1 MHESLKRPLFR
12 KKAMEVYQ
20 AKHGGKVPRYVAGAF
35 IAPLMAGARIAGPMI
50 MRGLR
55 STMSGGKKAFN
66 APVTQK
72 GLLGLEAA
80 SAGAGLEE
88 TRRGLM
94 GEESLIYGD
103 EPASVVGG
111 LATLAYP
118 GIGAFGRSLPKAFP
132 GSVRA
137 AGAGEAITRKTP
149 FVLPTAILGIPVGM
163 AESQVRGAVKEEKE
177 TRVEDPKKIQELAN
191 KLNTLGPNATYGQ
204 VFNTIDTFDLTDK
217 QKNAAY
223 KELGITDAEV
233 KTLKEQYS
241 TASQQSKDRTTTTDV
256 QSQTGKVGET
266 TSENAV
272 QKNMMSVMEG
282 GNPNNMLPEEQEKM
296 ALKVVDKTN
305 KANREIKNLEEKN
318 KDNDDF
324 KRQFS
329 SLKNQIQ
336 SSTGN
341 GDMTNLILLKLASGL
356 LTGKTTQTG
365 VGGFLDVL
373 GQAAGPTVDTAILI
387 ANQQKEFDQ
396 SLALALIKS
405 NAEKTGGLK
414 AESKRVYVEELNPND
429 DLFPVQT
436 RLIPQ
441 NKDTGTLLDVVQTE
455 QGESFVPYTKGGR
468 LKDPDIKA
476 RNISDK
482 SMRDLSIGI
491 EFAQIVSNAPEE
503 LLGPGATVRQ
513 FMDRFSGSIQSYQSS
528 IGNFDEFQ
536 TRSFNEISDAI
547 INEEQF
553 KNLRGSSLE
562 KAKEQNNELLAKF
575 QKESEKYTG
584 DLYKALDSGDQE
596 RIARARLGLIE
607 QRMKYIIANAN
618 KAQDRLT
625 AADVKNAEAKTKIFT
640 LFANP
645 KQIKKDYQDLADT
658 MNANFRK
665 QARNYVAEGGSKDY
679 ILNMYSNVPVI
690 QDYKIKQSKGEVKAK
705 TKQDYKTV
713 LGTI

>member
-20 AKHGGKVPRYVAGAF
+20 AKQGGKVPGYAIGGL
-35 IAPLMAGARIAGPMI
+35 IPPLMAGARMAGPFI
-50 MRGLR
+50 ARQFAR
-55 STMSGGKKAFN
+55 PN
-66 APVTQK
+66 VQK

-80 SAGAGLEE
+80 GATAGLEE
-88 TRRGLM
+88 TRRGFT
-94 GEESLIYGD
+94 GEQSIFGD
-103 EPASVVGG
+103 EPASVTGG

-118 GIGAFGRSLPKAFP
+118 GIGAFGRTLPKAFP

-149 FVLPTAILGIPVGM
+149 FALPTALIGIPVGM
-163 AESQVRGAVKEEKE
+163 AESEVRGAIKSEKE
-177 TRVEDPKKIQELAN
+177 TRVEDPKKVQELTN
-191 KLNTLGPNATYGQ
+191 KLNALGPNATLGQ
-204 VFNTIDTFDLTDK
+204 VFTTIDNFDLTDK

-223 KELGITDAEV
+223 TQIGLTAEDIKSLRQTKPQAPQPQDQ
-233 KTLKEQYS
+233 KTG
-241 TASQQSKDRTTTTDV
+241 V
-256 QSQTGKVGET
+256 VGET
-266 TSENAV
+266 TSDNAV
-272 QKNMMSVMEG
+272 QKNMLSVTEG
-282 GNPNNMLPEEQEKM
+282 GNPNNMTPDEQEKM

-305 KANREIKNLEEKN
+305 KANREIKNLEDKN

-329 SLKNQIQ
+329 SLRNQIQ
-336 SSTGN
+336 SATGN

-356 LTGKTTQTG
+356 LTGKTTQRG

-373 GQAAGPTVDTAILI
+373 GQATGPTVDTAILL

-429 DLFPVQT
+429 DLFPVVT
-436 RLIPQ
+436 RLVPQ
-441 NKDTGTLLDVVQTE
+441 NKDTGALLDVVQTD
-455 QGESFVPYTKGGR
+455 QGEAFVPYTKGGK
-468 LKDPDIKA
+468 LKEPDTRAK
-476 RNISDK
+476 NLSDK
-482 SMRDLSIGI
+482 SMRDLSVGL
-491 EFAQIVSNAPEE
+491 EFAQIVTNAPAE

-513 FMDRFSGSIQSYQSS
+513 FMDRFSGATQSYQSS

-536 TRSFNEISDAI
+536 TKSFNEISDAI
-547 INEEQF
+547 MNEEQF
-553 KNLRGSSLE
+553 KNLSGSSLE
-562 KAKEQNNELLAKF
+562 KAKEENNKILSQF
-575 QKESEKYTG
+575 QKESEKYTA

-596 RIARARLGLIE
+596 RIARAQLGLIE
-607 QRMKYIIANAN
+607 QRMKYIVANAN

-625 AADVKNAEAKTKIFT
+625 AADVKNAEARTKIFT
-640 LFANP
+640 YFDNP
-645 KQIKKDYQDLADT
+645 KQIKKNYESLAQE
-658 MNANFRK
+658 MNSNFRK
-665 QARNYVAEGGSKDY
+665 QARNYVANGGSKDY
-679 ILNMYSNVPVI
+679 VLSMYQNVPVI
-690 QDYKIKQSKGEVKAK
+690 QDYKIKQAKGEVKAK

>member
-20 AKHGGKVPRYVAGAF
+20 AKQGGKVPGYVYGALIQGARAAGPF
-35 IAPLMAGARIAGPMI
+35 IARQFARP
-50 MRGLR
+50 
-55 STMSGGKKAFN
+55 T
-66 APVTQK
+66 VQK
-72 GLLGLEAA
+72 GLLGVEALG
-80 SAGAGLEE
+80 AGAGLEE
-88 TRRGLM
+88 TRRGLT
-94 GEESLIYGD
+94 GEQSIFGE
-103 EPASVVGG
+103 EPASVAGG

-118 GIGAFGRSLPKAFP
+118 GIGAFGRTLPKAFP

-149 FVLPTAILGIPVGM
+149 FALPTALLGIPVGM
-163 AESQVRGAVKEEKE
+163 AESEIKGAIKEEKE
-177 TRVEDPKKIQELAN
+177 TRLTDPKKAEELKN
-191 KLNTLGPNATYGQ
+191 KLNALGPNPQIGQ

-223 KELGITDAEV
+223 NQIGLTAEEIKSLRQTKPQAPQPQDQ
-233 KTLKEQYS
+233 KTG
-241 TASQQSKDRTTTTDV
+241 V
-256 QSQTGKVGET
+256 VGET
-266 TSENAV
+266 TSDNAV
-272 QKNMMSVMEG
+272 QKNMMSVMDG
-282 GNPNNMLPEEQEKM
+282 GNPNNMLPEEQEKL

-305 KANREIKNLEEKN
+305 KANREIRNLEEKN

-329 SLKNQIQ
+329 SLRNQIQ
-336 SSTGN
+336 SATGN

-356 LTGKTTQTG
+356 LTGKTTQRG

-373 GQAAGPTVDTAILI
+373 GQATGPTVDTAILL

-405 NAEKTGGLK
+405 NADKTGGLK

-429 DLFPVQT
+429 DLFPVVT
-436 RLIPQ
+436 RLVPQ
-441 NKDTGTLLDVVQTE
+441 NKDTGALLDVVETD
-455 QGESFVPYTKGGR
+455 QGEAFVPYTKGGK
-468 LKDPDIKA
+468 LKEPDIKA
-476 RNISDK
+476 KNISDK
-482 SMRDLSIGI
+482 SMRDLSVGI
-491 EFAQIVSNAPEE
+491 EFAQIVTNAPSE

-513 FMDRFSGSIQSYQSS
+513 FMDRFSGSTQSYQSS
-528 IGNFDEFQ
+528 IGGFDEFQ
-536 TRSFNEISDAI
+536 TKSFNEISDAI
-547 INEEQF
+547 INEDQF
-553 KNLRGSSLE
+553 KNLSGSSLE
-562 KAKEQNNELLAKF
+562 KAKKENNELLSKF
-575 QKESEKYTG
+575 QKESEKYTA
-584 DLYKALDSGDQE
+584 DIYKALDSGDQE

-625 AADVKNAEAKTKIFT
+625 AADVKNAEAKTKIYT
-640 LFANP
+640 LFGNP
-645 KQIKKDYQDLADT
+645 EQIKKDYKDLADT

-665 QARNYVAEGGSKDY
+665 QARNYVANGGSKDY
-679 ILNMYSNVPVI
+679 VLNMYQNVPVI
-690 QDYKIKQSKGEVKAK
+690 QDYKIRQAKGEVKAK